1 MPIKQS
7 NLPLSVLYA
16 RTAQP
21 SEKNIAKQKALLE
34 YFAKKNNLGNPILF
48 VDNGVSGMNFDR
60 SELNKSF

>member
-7 NLPLSVLYA
+7 NLPLSVLYV

-34 YFAKKNNLGNPILF
+34 YFAKKNNLENPILF